1 MLIGQLLDFV
11 LHAAFVVFGDFLVLD
26 QLLERVVGVAAQIAH
41 GNLGVFAFGAD
52 HFGQVTP
59 PLFGE
64 RRHGNTDVVAHGDRV
79 QPQIGIAYGFFY
91 GAGHVLFPDL
101 HADGTSVDQVD
112 VGNLTDRHRG
122 AVICDHDKI
131 GRAHV

>member
-1 MLIGQLLDFV
+1 MIRRPPRSTRTDTLFPYTTLFRSSDMLIGQLLDFV

-64 RRHGNTDVVAHGDRV
+64 RRHGNRSEERRV
-79 QPQIGIAYGFFY
+79 GKECVSTCRSRWSPY
-91 GAGHVLFPDL
+91 H
-101 HADGTSVDQVD
+101 
-112 VGNLTDRHRG
+112 
-122 AVICDHDKI
+122 
-131 GRAHV
+131 